1 MAFDSGIDR
10 LDSGVCERGGDKRE
24 GFAFFDITRLTSI
37 FFKHLEA
44 RERSG
49 GRCRRAKDVYV
60 INVGKDQTVRVISLQ
75 DFKDV

>member
-1 MAFDSGIDR
+1 VAFDSGIDR

-24 GFAFFDITRLTSI
+24 GFAFFNITRLTSI

-49 GRCRRAKDVYV
+49 GRCGRAKNIYI
-60 INVGKDQTVRVISLQ
+60 INVGHDQTIREVSL
-75 DFKDV
+75 